1 MADNKTQFKINKLA
15 KDLGMKSKE
24 LCDMLAKRG
33 KEVTVQKTLEPAEF
47 DVLFDSLTQEHQIT
61 DIGAYLDGKTYIPT
75 KKKPAKKQEEKPKTE
90 QTEKSAAPAPAEK
103 PEEPAATPAKKAA
116 EPRATETSAQ
126 AEATRAPADE
136 KAQKS
141 KTTTPV
147 KAAQEPKAEQ
157 PKVAPAEKAAEA
169 QKPAKTA
176 TVSPAAPA
184 APKAAEAPRHT
195 TVAASGTEPG
205 KQAPVQR
212 SEQRQPGAGNTGVRP
227 QNGSPL
233 QRSNTQSPA
242 GGYGASRPAANG
254 ARGYATT
261 PPAKTNPGQSGGY
274 QPRPQTGSFGAPQGR
289 TGSYGAAG
297 SYGSARPA
305 GNGVGA
311 GQRANSGFGGQRPS
325 GGSFGGGFGGNSGF
339 GAQGNRGGQGGN
351 RNPANR
357 GGGRFGGDKGD
368 YVPSAPRETF
378 KAQPIVRGPSTNVN
392 PDGTLKGPRVVN
404 TRGTE
409 GNVDLSKYDERL
421 DTFVSDR
428 EQSDLRTGKQQVK
441 KAPQQAAQQGKSFG
455 GMRGGKQPFQKGKG
469 GKRQPTQMQAP
480 VIKRP
485 TSIELPDEIVVG
497 QLASKLMVTA
507 GEVVKKLIM
516 MGMMVTV
523 NQSIEYDYAAL
534 VAEEFGV
541 TATHEV
547 VVSIEDRLFD
557 DAEDTEDQLIE
568 RAPVVCVMGHVDH
581 GKTSILDAIRNTH
594 VTAGEAGGITQH
606 IGAYRV
612 KVNGRELTFLDTPG
626 HEAFTA
632 MRARGAMAT
641 DIAILVVAADDG
653 VMPQTVEA
661 INHAKAAGI
670 DIVVAINKMDKPGAN
685 PDSIKT
691 ELTKYGLVPEEWGGD
706 VICVPVSALKHEGI
720 DDLLESVLLVAD
732 MKELKANPNRR
743 AKGIVIE
750 AKLDKGKGPVA
761 TVLVQ
766 NGTLHGGDIIIAG
779 TAVGRVR
786 SMMDHTGK
794 LLKDAG
800 PSVPVEITGLAEV
813 PSSGDE
819 FQAVEDERMARTL
832 ADQRRAQAKEDV
844 FKANARA
851 NLNDLFA
858 QISEGVKTLNIIVKA
873 DVGGSAEAV
882 KQSLE
887 KLSGDEVK
895 VHVIHAAAGGVTEGD
910 VTLAAASD
918 AIIVGFNVRPDKTA
932 LDSAERQKVDI
943 RTYRVIYECIEEI
956 EAAMKGMLAPKFKE
970 VLLGHAEV
978 RQTIH
983 VPNVGTIAG
992 CYVQDGKITRQSF
1005 IRVLRDSVVIF
1016 EDKISSLRRFKD
1028 DVKEVASGY
1037 ECGVGVEKFNDIK
1050 VGDVLEAYILEQ
1062 IQV

>member
-15 KDLGMKSKE
+15 KDLGLKSKD

-33 KEVTVQKTLEPAEF
+33 KEVAVQKSLEPAEF
-47 DVLFDSLTQEHQIT
+47 DILFDSLTGEHQIS
-61 DIGAYLDGKTYIPT
+61 DIGNYLEGKSYIPS
-75 KKKPAKKQEEKPKTE
+75 KKKPAKKKEEAKPKAESAPEATPVKAE
-90 QTEKSAAPAPAEK
+90 PKSEAKPETKPEVKAKAEAKPKAESAPEAAKKPAVQAKPAASAAPAPA
-103 PEEPAATPAKKAA
+103 
-116 EPRATETSAQ
+116 
-126 AEATRAPADE
+126 AP
-136 KAQKS
+136 
-141 KTTTPV
+141 
-147 KAAQEPKAEQ
+147 
-157 PKVAPAEKAAEA
+157 VAPAKADAPKTAPTAAPKQAETA
-169 QKPAKTA
+169 KPAAQAPSQT
-176 TVSPAAPA
+176 PAAPSA
-184 APKAAEAPRHT
+184 QRP
-195 TVAASGTEPG
+195 AS
-205 KQAPVQR
+205 V
-212 SEQRQPGAGNTGVRP
+212 AGNSGIRP
-227 QNGSPL
+227 QNGTPM
-233 QRSNTQSPA
+233 QRPTQTPAAGYGANRPA
-242 GGYGASRPAANG
+242 GGAQTG
-254 ARGYATT
+254 ARPYSSA
-261 PPAKTNPGQSGGY
+261 PSRQNGQSGGY
-274 QPRPQTGSFGAPQGR
+274 QPRPQTGAYGAQQGR
-289 TGSYGAAG
+289 TGGFGAGNGNASGTYGQ
-297 SYGSARPA
+297 RPA
-305 GNGVGA
+305 GGTY
-311 GQRANSGFGGQRPS
+311 GQRPTSGSFGGNGSFGGQRPTGGS
-325 GGSFGGGFGGNSGF
+325 GFGSGSFGGQRPTGNFGGNG
-339 GAQGNRGGQGGN
+339 GNRGGNKNGN
-351 RNPANR
+351 R
-357 GGGRFGGDKGD
+357 GGRFGGDKGD
-368 YVPSAPRETF
+368 FVPSGPRETF
-378 KAQPIVRGPSTNVN
+378 KAQPIVRGASTNVN

-409 GNVDLSKYDERL
+409 GNVDLSKYDEKL

-428 EQSDLRTGKQQVK
+428 EQSNLRGGKQQVK
-441 KAPQQAAQQGKSFG
+441 KAPQQQSGPQGKGSFG
-455 GMRGGKQPFQKGKG
+455 RTGGKQAFGKNARGGKRPS
-469 GKRQPTQMQAP
+469 QMQSP
-480 VIKRP
+480 IIKRP
-485 TSIELPDEIVVG
+485 TSIELPDEILVS

-507 GEVVKKLIM
+507 GEVVKKLFM

-523 NQSIEYDYAAL
+523 NQSIDFDTAAL
-534 VAEEFGV
+534 VADEFGV
-541 TATHEV
+541 EATHEV

-557 DAEDTEDQLIE
+557 EAQDSEEQLVP

-594 VTAGEAGGITQH
+594 VTSGEAGGITQH

-612 KVNGRELTFLDTPG
+612 KVKGREITFLDTPG

-685 PDSIKT
+685 PDAIKT

-794 LLKDAG
+794 MLKDAG

-887 KLSGDEVK
+887 KLSCDEVK
-895 VHVIHAAAGGVTEGD
+895 VHVIHAAAGGITEGD

-943 RTYRVIYECIEEI
+943 RTYRVIYDCIGEI

-992 CYVQDGKITRQSF
+992 CYVQDGKITRQSQ

-1016 EDKISSLRRFKD
+1016 EDKVSSLRRFKD

-1050 VGDVLEAYILEQ
+1050 VGDILEAYIMEQ

>member
-1 MADNKTQFKINKLA
+1 MADSKTQFKINKLA
-15 KDLGMKSKE
+15 KDLGLKSKD
-24 LCDMLAKRG
+24 LCDLLAKHG
-33 KEVTVQKTLEPAEF
+33 KEVTVQKALEPAEF
-47 DVLFDSLTQEHQIT
+47 DVLFDTLTGQHQIR
-61 DIGAYLDGKTYIPT
+61 DIGDYLDGKSCIPS
-75 KKKPAKKQEEKPKTE
+75 KKKPAKKKEEAAAK
-90 QTEKSAAPAPAEK
+90 AAPAPAKEPPKQEAAK
-103 PEEPAATPAKKAA
+103 P
-116 EPRATETSAQ
+116 
-126 AEATRAPADE
+126 APV
-136 KAQKS
+136 
-141 KTTTPV
+141 T
-147 KAAQEPKAEQ
+147 PKAEAKPA
-157 PKVAPAEKAAEA
+157 PKAAPKPEVPKAAPAAKQETPKAAPA
-169 QKPAKTA
+169 PAPAKQEA
-176 TVSPAAPA
+176 PKAEAPKAAPAPA
-184 APKAAEAPRHT
+184 APKAEAPK
-195 TVAASGTEPG
+195 AAPAAPRAGAQPQAGT
-205 KQAPVQR
+205 A
-212 SEQRQPGAGNTGVRP
+212 ARP
-227 QNGSPL
+227 QNGAPATRPA
-233 QRSNTQSPA
+233 QTPA
-242 GGYGASRPAANG
+242 GGFAARPAGGAQTG
-254 ARGYATT
+254 AR
-261 PPAKTNPGQSGGY
+261 PSSPMPARQNPGQSGGY
-274 QPRPQTGSFGAPQGR
+274 QPRPQTGSFGAQGTR
-289 TGSYGAAG
+289 PGFGATGQ
-297 SYGSARPA
+297 RPA
-305 GNGVGA
+305 GQGSA
-311 GQRANSGFGGQRPS
+311 FGQRPAGGTFGQRPAGGFGS
-325 GGSFGGGFGGNSGF
+325 QGGAYGQRPAGGFGSQGGSFGQRPAGGFGS
-339 GAQGNRGGQGGN
+339 QGGRGGQGGGN
-351 RNPANR
+351 RNGNR
-357 GGGRFGGDKGD
+357 GGRGGDKGD
-368 YVPSAPRETF
+368 FIPSGPRETF
-378 KAQPIVRGPSTNVN
+378 KAQPIVRGASTNVN
-392 PDGTLKGPRVVN
+392 PDGSLKGPRVVN

-409 GNVDLSKYDERL
+409 GNVDLSKYDEKL

-428 EQSDLRTGKQQVK
+428 ENNLRGGKQQVK
-441 KAPQQAAQQGKSFG
+441 KAPQQTVPQGKGKPQPG
-455 GMRGGKQPFQKGKG
+455 GRTAFQKGKG
-469 GKRQPTQMQAP
+469 GRRPAMQSP
-480 VIKRP
+480 IIKRP
-485 TSIELPDEIVVG
+485 TAIELPDEILVS
-497 QLASKLMVTA
+497 QLASRLMVTA
-507 GEVVKKLIM
+507 GEVVKKLFM

-523 NQSIEYDYAAL
+523 NQTIDFDTAAL
-534 VAEEFGV
+534 VADEFGV
-541 TATHEV
+541 NASHEV

-557 DAEDTEDQLIE
+557 DAKDTEEDLVP

-612 KVNGRELTFLDTPG
+612 RVKGREITFLDTPG

-685 PDSIKT
+685 PDAIKT

-706 VICVPVSALKHEGI
+706 VICVPVSALRHEGI

-732 MKELKANPNRR
+732 VKDLKANPNRR

-750 AKLDKGKGPVA
+750 ARLDKGKGPVA

-766 NGTLHGGDIIIAG
+766 NGTLHNGDIIIAG

-794 LLKDAG
+794 MLKDAG

-882 KQSLE
+882 RQSLE
-887 KLSGDEVK
+887 KLSCDEVK
-895 VHVIHAAAGGVTEGD
+895 VHVIHAAAGGITEGD

-918 AIIVGFNVRPDKTA
+918 AIIVGFNVRPDKAA

-943 RTYRVIYECIEEI
+943 RTYRVIYECIGEI
-956 EAAMKGMLAPKFKE
+956 EAAMKGMLAPKFRE
-970 VLLGHAEV
+970 VLQGHAEV

-992 CYVQDGKITRQSF
+992 CYVQDGKITRQSS

-1050 VGDVLEAYILEQ
+1050 VGDILEAYIMEQ

>member
-1 MADNKTQFKINKLA
+1 MADSKTQFKINKLA
-15 KDLGMKSKE
+15 KDLGLKSKD
-24 LCDMLAKRG
+24 LCDLLAKHG
-33 KEVTVQKTLEPAEF
+33 KEVTVQKALEPAEF
-47 DVLFDSLTQEHQIT
+47 DVLFDTLTGQHQIR
-61 DIGAYLDGKTYIPT
+61 DIGDYLEGKSCIPS
-75 KKKPAKKQEEKPKTE
+75 KKKPAKKKEEAAAK
-90 QTEKSAAPAPAEK
+90 AAPAPAKEPPKQEAAK
-103 PEEPAATPAKKAA
+103 P
-116 EPRATETSAQ
+116 
-126 AEATRAPADE
+126 APV
-136 KAQKS
+136 
-141 KTTTPV
+141 T
-147 KAAQEPKAEQ
+147 PKAEAKPM
-157 PKVAPAEKAAEA
+157 PKAAPKPEAPKAAPAAKQETPKAAPA
-169 QKPAKTA
+169 PAPAKQEA
-176 TVSPAAPA
+176 PKAEAPKAAPAPA
-184 APKAAEAPRHT
+184 APKAEAPK
-195 TVAASGTEPG
+195 AAPAAPRAGAQPQAGT
-205 KQAPVQR
+205 A
-212 SEQRQPGAGNTGVRP
+212 ARP
-227 QNGSPL
+227 QNGAPATRPA
-233 QRSNTQSPA
+233 QTPA
-242 GGYGASRPAANG
+242 GGFAARPAGGAQTG
-254 ARGYATT
+254 ARSSS
-261 PPAKTNPGQSGGY
+261 PMPARQNPGQSGGY
-274 QPRPQTGSFGAPQGR
+274 QPRPQTGSFGAQGAR
-289 TGSYGAAG
+289 PGFGATGQ
-297 SYGSARPA
+297 RPA
-305 GNGVGA
+305 GQGSA
-311 GQRANSGFGGQRPS
+311 FGQRPAGGTFGQRPAGGFGS
-325 GGSFGGGFGGNSGF
+325 QGGAYGQRPAGGFGSQGGSFGQRPAGGFGS
-339 GAQGNRGGQGGN
+339 QGGRGGQGGGN
-351 RNPANR
+351 RNGNR
-357 GGGRFGGDKGD
+357 GGRGGDKGD
-368 YVPSAPRETF
+368 FIPSGPRETF
-378 KAQPIVRGPSTNVN
+378 KAQPIVRGASTNVN
-392 PDGTLKGPRVVN
+392 PDGSLKGPRVVN

-409 GNVDLSKYDERL
+409 GNVDLSKYDEKL

-428 EQSDLRTGKQQVK
+428 ESNLRGGKQQVK
-441 KAPQQAAQQGKSFG
+441 KAPQQTVPQGKCKPQPG
-455 GMRGGKQPFQKGKG
+455 GRTAFQKGKG
-469 GKRQPTQMQAP
+469 GRRPAMQSP
-480 VIKRP
+480 IIKRP
-485 TSIELPDEIVVG
+485 TAIELPDEILVS
-497 QLASKLMVTA
+497 QLASRLMVTA
-507 GEVVKKLIM
+507 GEVVKKLFM

-523 NQSIEYDYAAL
+523 NQTIDFDTAAL
-534 VAEEFGV
+534 VADEFGV
-541 TATHEV
+541 NASHEV

-557 DAEDTEDQLIE
+557 DAKDTEEDLVP

-612 KVNGRELTFLDTPG
+612 RVKGREITFLDTPG

-685 PDSIKT
+685 PDAIKT

-732 MKELKANPNRR
+732 VKDLKANPNRR

-750 AKLDKGKGPVA
+750 ARLDKGKGPVA

-766 NGTLHGGDIIIAG
+766 NGTLHNGDIIIAG

-794 LLKDAG
+794 MLKDAG

-882 KQSLE
+882 RQSLE
-887 KLSGDEVK
+887 KLSCDEVK
-895 VHVIHAAAGGVTEGD
+895 VHVIHAAAGGITEGD

-918 AIIVGFNVRPDKTA
+918 AIIVGFNVRPDKAA

-943 RTYRVIYECIEEI
+943 RTYRVIYECIGEI
-956 EAAMKGMLAPKFKE
+956 EAAMKGMLAPKFRE
-970 VLLGHAEV
+970 VLQGHAEV

-992 CYVQDGKITRQSF
+992 CYVQDGKITRQSS

-1050 VGDVLEAYILEQ
+1050 VGDILEAYIMEQ